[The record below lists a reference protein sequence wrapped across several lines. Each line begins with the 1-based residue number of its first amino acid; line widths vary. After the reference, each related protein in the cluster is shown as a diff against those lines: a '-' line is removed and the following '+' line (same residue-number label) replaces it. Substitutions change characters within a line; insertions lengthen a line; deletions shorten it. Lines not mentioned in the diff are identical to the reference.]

1 MSTVPFT
8 WGFQCLTWNYSERG
22 HGKGAPDGVGACVKR
37 MADQAVQRGAA
48 LQTAEALFDF
58 LSSKEMKIQIKWI
71 EEKDIEKFDKLL
83 PPVLPAVKG
92 ILDEDIESDQDVLEV
107 GKFIIVKYDEKQYVG
122 QVLNIQGEEIQCGK
136 LLELKS
142 RQTARMKGFR
152 ARAKEWAEKT
162 KKSRNQAKVFDH
174 TALMMEKMKALGYF
188 PLLMWGK
195 YKPRTNKWS
204 AQLQCPYELPPMAH
218 AVLERIICLFEG
230 MLEACQP
237 DNDQMGQQER
247 TEDDQREQRE
257 GGEVVGTEER
267 RDEEEI
273 ETEVERGTLTDT
285 RDETEGEQEEPEVME
300 KGEMETEGEIETM
313 TDTRDEKEGEQEE
326 SEVTEKGEMEK
337 TDDVEIENKRDAEKL
352 MFEKK
357 SRAANG

>member
-1 MSTVPFT
+1 MPGSTMR
-8 WGFQCLTWNYSERG
+8 QCPHCMEKCNCG
-22 HGKGAPDGVGACVKR
+22 NKR
-37 MADQAVQRGAA
+37 C
-48 LQTAEALFDF
+48 T
-58 LSSKEMKIQIKWI
+58 K
-71 EEKDIEKFDKLL
+71 
-83 PPVLPAVKG
+83 
-92 ILDEDIESDQDVLEV
+92 
-107 GKFIIVKYDEKQYVG
+107 
-122 QVLNIQGEEIQCGK
+122 CGK

-195 YKPRTNKWS
+195 YTPRTNKWS

-230 MLEACQP
+230 MLEAWQP

-247 TEDDQREQRE
+247 TEDDQREQGE

-267 RDEEEI
+267 RDEEEM
-273 ETEVERGTLTDT
+273 ETEVERGTL
-285 RDETEGEQEEPEVME
+285 
-300 KGEMETEGEIETM
+300 

-337 TDDVEIENKRDAEKL
+337 TDDVEIENKRDAEKP
-352 MFEKK
+352 MFKKK
-357 SRAANG
+357 SRAANGNPAVKILAKANRKTNKEDDCPFHRLEIYPVKCVVKTRERKGCKEVLVHWLPCPSCQKTWPPSWEPQDNVTMALS

>member
-1 MSTVPFT
+1 
-8 WGFQCLTWNYSERG
+8 
-22 HGKGAPDGVGACVKR
+22 
-37 MADQAVQRGAA
+37 
-48 LQTAEALFDF
+48 
-58 LSSKEMKIQIKWI
+58 
-71 EEKDIEKFDKLL
+71 
-83 PPVLPAVKG
+83 
-92 ILDEDIESDQDVLEV
+92 
-107 GKFIIVKYDEKQYVG
+107 
-122 QVLNIQGEEIQCGK
+122 
-136 LLELKS
+136 
-142 RQTARMKGFR
+142 
-152 ARAKEWAEKT
+152 
-162 KKSRNQAKVFDH
+162 
-174 TALMMEKMKALGYF
+174 MEKMKALGYF

-195 YKPRTNKWS
+195 YTPRTNKWS

-230 MLEACQP
+230 MLEAWQP

-247 TEDDQREQRE
+247 TEDDQREQGE

-267 RDEEEI
+267 RDEEEM

-337 TDDVEIENKRDAEKL
+337 TDDVEIENKRDAEKP
-352 MFEKK
+352 MFKKK
-357 SRAANG
+357 SRAANGNPAVKILAKANRKTNKEDDCPFHRLEIYPVKCVVKTRERKGCKEVLVHWLPCPSCQKTWPPSWEPQDNVTMALS